1 MNTAFLFPGQGSQE
15 VGMLHSLPND
25 KIISDTIYEASEML
39 KENVLTFDTEVKL
52 SSTRYVQLALLIYG
66 TAFSRF
72 LKNNGIFPNI
82 TAGHSI
88 GSFTAAVLSNALNFS
103 DALKLVSLRGK
114 LMESAYPSGYGMGA
128 ILGLSEPRVATIIKE
143 LPNEEVYIANINTH
157 NQIVV
162 SGSTSGIKSAFD
174 MAKSIGCESTTILK
188 VSVPSHCK
196 LLSNVSNEL
205 CRELS
210 NVNINRPSTPYV
222 GNYTSRVILNK
233 SEILEELYKGV
244 SSPVLWFDSCTLM
257 HELGTRL
264 FIELGP
270 CQVLTNINN
279 GLFPECRSISMAHT
293 NIESALIL
301 YNRSTF

>member
-15 VGMLHSLPND
+15 IGMLHNLPDD
-25 KIISDTIYEASEML
+25 KTVSDTLCEASEIL
-39 KENVLTFDTEVKL
+39 KEDVLTFDTEEKL
-52 SSTRYVQLALLIYG
+52 SSTHFVQLALLIYG

-72 LKNNGIFPNI
+72 LKDSGVLPDI

-114 LMESAYPSGYGMGA
+114 LMENAYKTGYGMGV
-128 ILGLSEPRVATIIKE
+128 ILGLSEIRVAAVIKE
-143 LPNEEVYIANINTH
+143 LSNEELYIANINTH
-157 NQIVV
+157 NQIVIT
-162 SGSTSGIKSAFD
+162 GSISGIKTAFE
-174 MAKSIGCESTTILK
+174 MAKLIGCESTKILK

-196 LLSNVSNEL
+196 LLNNVSKEL
-205 CRELS
+205 FKELN

-244 SSPVLWFDSCTLM
+244 CNPVLWYDSCTLM
-257 HELGTRL
+257 YELDTRL
-264 FIELGP
+264 FIEIGP
-270 CQVLTNINN
+270 GQVLTNINN
-279 GLFPECRSISMAHT
+279 KLFPECRSISMTYT

-301 YNRSTF
+301 YNR

>member
-15 VGMLHSLPND
+15 IGMLHNLPDD
-25 KIISDTIYEASEML
+25 KTVSDTLCEASEIL
-39 KENVLTFDTEVKL
+39 KEDVLTFDTKEKL
-52 SSTRYVQLALLIYG
+52 SSTCFVQLALLIYG

-72 LKNNGIFPNI
+72 LKDSGVFPDI

-114 LMESAYPSGYGMGA
+114 LMESAYKTGYGMGV
-128 ILGLSEPRVATIIKE
+128 ILGLSEIRVAAIIKE
-143 LPNEEVYIANINTH
+143 LSNEELYIANINTH
-157 NQIVV
+157 NQIVIT
-162 SGSTSGIKSAFD
+162 GTISGIKTVFE
-174 MAKSIGCESTTILK
+174 MAKLIGCESTKILK

-196 LLSNVSNEL
+196 LLNNVSKEL
-205 CRELS
+205 FKELN
-210 NVNINRPSTPYV
+210 NVNVNRPSIPYI

-244 SSPVLWFDSCTLM
+244 CNPVLWYDSCTLM
-257 HELGTRL
+257 YELGTRL
-264 FIELGP
+264 FIEIGP
-270 CQVLTNINN
+270 NQVLTNINN
-279 GLFPECRSISMAHT
+279 KLFPECRSISMTHT

-301 YNRSTF
+301 CNR